1 MSLKRPDCGR
11 FGTNLK
17 SSGVG
22 ISTFPSPG
30 RTTKDVVYSWS
41 PYQGFSRDD
50 GTYTIAGVS
59 MQDIVSKHTINYGTG
74 CYPFPTQLGRRTDGN
89 KAETVPLPNMCV
101 SMHAA
106 QEYKTCFIYS
116 CAARPLHAARTTR
129 TTISLSCSRVG
140 VLRFRFFFKCNDY
153 IQLLLYITNDKW
165 TSYAKTIFIYHT
177 RHTFLRTDSPTAKWP
192 RIQLSKKL
200 SWTSTCHPCSKICKS
215 RLATAPHISIAP
227 TPTPPSPSSSK

>member
-1 MSLKRPDCGR
+1 MSSIVKICNSTIKCTRGQSFSLKRPDCGR

-41 PYQGFSRDD
+41 PYQGFFRDD

-59 MQDIVSKHTINYGTG
+59 MQDIVNGHTINYGTG

-106 QEYKTCFIYS
+106 QSINPVSYV
-116 CAARPLHAARTTR
+116 L
-129 TTISLSCSRVG
+129 LCS
-140 VLRFRFFFKCNDY
+140 
-153 IQLLLYITNDKW
+153 T
-165 TSYAKTIFIYHT
+165 
-177 RHTFLRTDSPTAKWP
+177 
-192 RIQLSKKL
+192 
-200 SWTSTCHPCSKICKS
+200 
-215 RLATAPHISIAP
+215 
-227 TPTPPSPSSSK
+227 PSPRSPHHQNHHITRVFTSRCFEISFLFQM